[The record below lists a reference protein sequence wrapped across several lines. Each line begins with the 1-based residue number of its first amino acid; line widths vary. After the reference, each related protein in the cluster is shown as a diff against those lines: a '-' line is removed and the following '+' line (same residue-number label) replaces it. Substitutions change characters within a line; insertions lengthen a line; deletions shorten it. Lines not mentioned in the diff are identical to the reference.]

1 MNEINV
7 AERITSF
14 RQSKGLT
21 QKEVASKLGISNK
34 TLSKWENGLS
44 SPSINEMAQ
53 MAEFFGVST
62 DVFLGLSDG
71 DQLAREA
78 IDREFRGLDRA
89 EAAQKVFA
97 LSRFLI
103 AQYFSVAT
111 RQSDTEIEF
120 KHVYPNRTSDMPKYR
135 VSTNDLFDYMV
146 CSDDLNIA
154 VMQMQNRSG
163 FSWLFEDEVQA
174 RISRFFELLSK
185 KDTIKIIAFL
195 HKAKCSPSFT
205 LAYISKNTGIEES
218 RVKEIL
224 NELSE
229 CINCTN
235 LKAHLTTGITD
246 VYQFYGDGL
255 ILSMLSLAY
264 DRMYI
269 PNDYAYNWSGYAKL
283 IREEEL

>member
-1 MNEINV
+1 MNDINV
-7 AERITSF
+7 AERITHF
-14 RQSKGLT
+14 RQLKGLT
-21 QKEVASKLGISNK
+21 QKEVANKLGISNK

-44 SPSINEMAQ
+44 SPSINEMAL
-53 MAEFFGVST
+53 MAQLFGVST

-71 DQLAREA
+71 DELARDAIFREFST
-78 IDREFRGLDRA
+78 IDRA
-89 EAAQKVFA
+89 TAAQKVFA

-111 RQSDTEIEF
+111 RESDAEIEF
-120 KHVYPNRTSDMPKYR
+120 KRVYPNRMSDMPKYR

-154 VMQMQNRSG
+154 VMQMQNKSE
-163 FSWLFEDEVQA
+163 FSWLFEDDVQE

-185 KDTIKIIAFL
+185 KDTIKVIAFL
-195 HKAKCSPSFT
+195 HKEKCSPSFT
-205 LAYISKNTGIEES
+205 LSYISKNTGLDET

-229 CINCTN
+229 CIKCTN

-264 DRMYI
+264 DRMCL
-269 PNDYAYNWSGYAKL
+269 PNDYAYNWIGYGK
-283 IREEEL
+283 IIGGDDK